1 MKHHEEVAMEPS
13 DARAEVIRGY
23 EASADQL
30 EMAARHLRV
39 AANHYRNGDVPRG
52 CAHGFAAIGHPL
64 NGQKLIEANAIL
76 HASRSSIET

>member
-1 MKHHEEVAMEPS
+1 MEPS

-39 AANHYRNGDVPRG
+39 AAKHYQDGEVAARGERGSTCFPILNRDVRR
-52 CAHGFAAIGHPL
+52 A
-64 NGQKLIEANAIL
+64 
-76 HASRSSIET
+76 

>member
-1 MKHHEEVAMEPS
+1 MEPS

-39 AANHYRNGDVPRG
+39 AAKHYQDGEVPRG
-52 CAHGFAAIGHPL
+52 CAHGFAALGHL
-64 NGQKLIEANAIL
+64 VNGQKLLEANAVL
-76 HASRSSIET
+76 HASQSSIET